1 MGDPPLKHLS
11 FCASLI
17 WGLSLISMEKQKTG
31 REGRVETDTYM
42 PGQTGTVKIHCSNA
56 RQLCARLDPA
66 GDAFVFH
73 NEIHFY
79 LECPRCKI

>member
-11 FCASLI
+11 FWASLM

-31 REGRVETDTYM
+31 REGRVETDTYV